1 MPRPGSESLI
11 GSGISPGARFGAEL
25 HATVGSRP
33 LFGAEVTRHL
43 ILGYRP
49 GWQSPADLAAI
60 AAHMREMDPTIGTF
74 ILPTVRPNGV
84 SGRLAAGRPTLVV
97 SAGPIR
103 VFAPRRGKIYQGQ
116 IIPKVE
122 ELRRLE
128 AAGVPVPRW
137 ALLTPGLRV
146 DPAEWGEFVVVKP
159 TDIATSSHGL
169 GIQLMRANRVRYRA
183 PEDYPEG
190 HPGRVGPMLV
200 QQFVD
205 TGEHIAAHRVL
216 TLFGEPLYAVT
227 DLSDERRPPL
237 TAGDDDLERI
247 AIASQAIKAQQKV
260 FVDDPAVLA
269 LARRAHAAI
278 PDVPVKGVDI
288 LRDARTGALFVI
300 ELNCGGNT
308 WHFSSRQQAQARIE
322 NGPEFERQ
330 RYRQFDAMRTAARV
344 LVART
349 ISEAA

>member
-1 MPRPGSESLI
+1 VANGAVSPAAQFAAEWRAA
-11 GSGISPGARFGAEL
+11 SGP
-25 HATVGSRP
+25 GSRP

-43 ILGYRP
+43 VLGYRP

-60 AAHMREMDPTIGTF
+60 AAHMRDLDPTIGTF
-74 ILPTVRPNGV
+74 ILPTVRPNSV
-84 SGRLAAGRPTLVV
+84 SGRLAAERPTLVV

-103 VFAPRRGKIYQGQ
+103 VFLPRRGKVYQGQ
-116 IIPKVE
+116 VIPKVE

-137 ALLTPGLRV
+137 ALLTPDLRI
-146 DPAEWGEFVVVKP
+146 DAAEWGEFVVVKP

-169 GIQLMRANRVRYRA
+169 GIQLMRSRRVRYRA
-183 PEDYPEG
+183 PQDYPQG
-190 HPGRVGPMLV
+190 HPGRHGPMMV
-200 QQFVD
+200 QQFID
-205 TGEHIAAHRVL
+205 TGEYIAAHRVL
-216 TLFGEPLYAVT
+216 TLFGEPLYAMT
-227 DLSDERRPPL
+227 DLSDERRLPL
-237 TAGDDDLERI
+237 TAADDDLDHI
-247 AIASQAIKAQQKV
+247 AIASQSIKAQQKV
-260 FVDDPAVLA
+260 FVNDPDILN

-278 PDVPVKGVDI
+278 PEVPVKGVDI
-288 LRDARTGALFVI
+288 LRDVKTGALFVL

-330 RYRQFDAMRTAARV
+330 RYRQFDGMRTAARV